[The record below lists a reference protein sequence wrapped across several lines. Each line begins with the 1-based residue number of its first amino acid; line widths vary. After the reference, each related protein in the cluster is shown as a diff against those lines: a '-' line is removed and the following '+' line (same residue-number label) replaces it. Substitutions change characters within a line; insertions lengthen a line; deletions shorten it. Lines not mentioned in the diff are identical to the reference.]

1 MQVMKVFRHGLWLS
15 SMISFAVAEPI
26 EEPDV
31 DALNGP
37 FTTEE
42 MKVFKTGTPP
52 PVRTAMAVTLGGL
65 SRKPLVRFEG
75 HEGESIEIRG
85 CTLSMRWNAFDR
97 LRDMEPKFSMTEGIQ
112 VFRDAEG
119 RVVQSWSDVGV
130 QEIVRKPT
138 GLVLNLWDIQDTE
151 YGGGVPGTRKGVEG
165 KVPKV
170 VVSAEEIA
178 RDPEKGLL
186 ETLVVRRYRDGTGS
200 ATRHVMRHGAK
211 RTQLVTEEYSSVEP
225 VPENLESRRIFQQIF
240 WAEGP
245 GVRDLIQVREK
256 QPDGTLELVKDLDQT
271 MKVDDK
277 GVRTI
282 VTKKDKLIDPE

>member
-1 MQVMKVFRHGLWLS
+1 MKVFRHGLWLS
-15 SMISFAVAEPI
+15 WMVSLAVAAPI

-31 DALNGP
+31 EALNGP
-37 FTTEE
+37 FNAKE
-42 MKVFKTGTPP
+42 MKVFGTGAPP
-52 PVRTAMAVTLGGL
+52 PVRTAMAVTLGGI
-65 SRKPLVRFEG
+65 SRKPLMRLEG
-75 HEGESIEIRG
+75 DKGESIEIRG

-97 LRDMEPKFSMTEGIQ
+97 IRDMEPKFSITEGIQ

-138 GLVLNLWDIQDTE
+138 GLELILWEIQDTE
-151 YGGGVPGTRKGVEG
+151 YGGSVPGTRKGAEG
-165 KVPKV
+165 KSPKV
-170 VVSAEEIA
+170 VVTVVEVI

-200 ATRHVMRHGAK
+200 ATRYVLRHAAK
-211 RTQLVTEEYSSVEP
+211 RTQLVTEEYSAVESI
-225 VPENLESRRIFQQIF
+225 PEHLESRENFQRVY

-245 GVRDLIQVREK
+245 GVRDLIYK
-256 QPDGTLELVKDLDQT
+256 QERGADGELELVKDIDQT
-271 MKVDDK
+271 MKVDDE

>member
-1 MQVMKVFRHGLWLS
+1 MKVLRHGLRLS
-15 SMISFAVAEPI
+15 CLISIAVAEPI

-37 FTTEE
+37 FTAAE
-42 MKVFKTGTPP
+42 MKVFVTGAPP

-85 CTLSMRWNAFDR
+85 CTLTMRWNAFDR
-97 LRDMEPKFSMTEGIQ
+97 IRDMEPKFSMTEGIQ

-151 YGGGVPGTRKGVEG
+151 YGGSVPGTRKGVEG
-165 KVPKV
+165 RVPKV
-170 VVSAEEIA
+170 VVSVEEIA
-178 RDPEKGLL
+178 RDPDKGLL
-186 ETLVVRRYRDGTGS
+186 ETLVVRRYRDGTGT

-211 RTQLVTEEYSSVEP
+211 RTQLVTEEYSAVEA
-225 VPENLESRRIFQQIF
+225 VPEHLESRRNFQRIH
-240 WAEGP
+240 WADGP
-245 GVRDLIQVREK
+245 GIRDLIQVREK

-271 MKVDDK
+271 MKVDDE
-277 GVRTI
+277 GVCTI
-282 VTKKDKLIDPE
+282 VTRKDKLVDPE